1 MGKSVYV
8 DNSVIGG
15 YFDPE
20 FDKYS
25 QALFR
30 EFRLGLYVPVL
41 STLTEAEI
49 NNAPTRVKEKY
60 LELKEIAEFI
70 EPSEE
75 AFKLADRYLIEGGL
89 TKRMRTDCLH
99 IATATVHGISLL
111 TSWNFRDIVNVNKI
125 AVFHSVN
132 IKLGYLLV
140 EIRSPRELLHE
151 ENI

>member
-15 YFDPE
+15 YFDSE
-20 FDKYS
+20 FSKYS
-25 QALFR
+25 QSLFR
-30 EFRLGLYVPVL
+30 EFRLGLYTPVI

-49 NNAPTRVKEKY
+49 SSAPARVKEKY
-60 LELKEIAEFI
+60 LELKEIAEII
-70 EPSEE
+70 EPNE
-75 AFKLADRYLIEGGL
+75 AAFTLADRYLIEGGL
-89 TKRMRTDCLH
+89 SKRMRTDCLH